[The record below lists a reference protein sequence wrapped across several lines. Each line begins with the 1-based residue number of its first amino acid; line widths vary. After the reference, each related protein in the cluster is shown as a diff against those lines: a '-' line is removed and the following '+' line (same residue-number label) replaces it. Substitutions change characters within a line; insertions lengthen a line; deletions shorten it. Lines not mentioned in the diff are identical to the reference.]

1 MTSQL
6 TIQKRA
12 WAIRVIG
19 ATVLCAS
26 AVCGM
31 AKEPNLSNY
40 SSRRKEV
47 VLVNTNSSE
56 QVVITELNG
65 AI

>member
-12 WAIRVIG
+12 WAIRIIG
-19 ATVLCAS
+19 AIVLCAS
-26 AVCGM
+26 AVCST

-47 VLVNTNSSE
+47 AMVNTDSNE
-56 QVVITELNG
+56 QVVISEVNA

>member
-1 MTSQL
+1 MTSQQ
-6 TIQKRA
+6 TIKKRV
-12 WAIRVIG
+12 WAIRILG
-19 ATVLCAS
+19 AIALCAS

-47 VLVNTNSSE
+47 VTVNTKSSE
-56 QVVITELNG
+56 QIVIAEFKG

>member
-12 WAIRVIG
+12 WAIRAIG
-19 ATVLCAS
+19 AILFCAS

-47 VLVNTNSSE
+47 VMVNTKSSE
-56 QVVITELNG
+56 QIVISELNG

>member
-1 MTSQL
+1 MKNQR
-6 TIQKRA
+6 TIQMRK
-12 WAIRVIG
+12 WAIRIVG
-19 ATVLCAS
+19 ASILCAS

-47 VLVNTNSSE
+47 VTTQTESE
-56 QVVITELNG
+56 EQTIIAELSG

>member
-1 MTSQL
+1 MTSKR

-12 WAIRVIG
+12 WAIRILG
-19 ATVLCAS
+19 ATALCAS

-31 AKEPNLSNY
+31 AKESKLSNY

-47 VLVNTNSSE
+47 VMVNTKSSE
-56 QVVITELNG
+56 QIVIAELNG

>member
-6 TIQKRA
+6 TTQKRA
-12 WAIRVIG
+12 WAIRIIG
-19 ATVLCAS
+19 AIVLCAS
-26 AVCGM
+26 AVCGT

-47 VLVNTNSSE
+47 VMVNLDSNE
-56 QVVITELNG
+56 QIVTSELN
-65 AI
+65 ASI